1 MDDESIILNL
11 SRWNC
16 DAENGSNQWMVDS
29 WIRWRGKCSDWLYH
43 RWVTESVFI
52 KWCPLVPV

>member
-1 MDDESIILNL
+1 MDDEIIILNL

-43 RWVTESVFI
+43 RWV
-52 KWCPLVPV
+52 